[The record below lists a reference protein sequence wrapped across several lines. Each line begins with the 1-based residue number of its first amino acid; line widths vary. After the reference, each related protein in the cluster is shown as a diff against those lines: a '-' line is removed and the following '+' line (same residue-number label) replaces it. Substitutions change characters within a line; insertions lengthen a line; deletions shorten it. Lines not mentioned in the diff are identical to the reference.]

1 MAVALRH
8 ERGNIY
14 SVSITG
20 RLLRSDL
27 DAVQRA
33 VTAEIDRGGTVRLL
47 FELKRFEGWEPGAN
61 WDLDFYIR
69 RGDRIERIAIVAD
82 ERWRSET
89 LMFAAADLRK
99 GDVEFFPTS
108 AASEARAWLSA

>member
-1 MAVALRH
+1 MTVALWH

-14 SVSITG
+14 RVSITG
-20 RLLRSDL
+20 RLLKNDL
-27 DAVQRA
+27 DTVQRS
-33 VTAEIDRGGTVRLL
+33 VGAEIDRGATVRLL
-47 FELKRFEGWEPGAN
+47 FELNRFEGWEPGAN

-69 RGDRIERIAIVAD
+69 HGDRIDRIAIVAD

-99 GDVEFFPTS
+99 GEVEFFSTG
-108 AASEARAWLSA
+108 AASEALAWLSA